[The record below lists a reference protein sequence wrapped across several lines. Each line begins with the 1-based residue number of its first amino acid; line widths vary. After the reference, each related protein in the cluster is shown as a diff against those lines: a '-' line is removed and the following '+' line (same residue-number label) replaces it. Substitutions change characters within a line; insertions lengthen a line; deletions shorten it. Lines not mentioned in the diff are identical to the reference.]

1 MIEFLC
7 EKWKIFMWKMN
18 DFHFV
23 GKKTKDFI
31 FLKKIVC
38 TINNSDEIKSQIN
51 IQWIGSESKP
61 DKRKISEKNEKL
73 CKTTV
78 NYTLN
83 IQAIIQ
89 IQWNCVR
96 IFFFLQK
103 CEYSKEIKIIRLF
116 IRRNVLC
123 RMKKKMNKMSTL
135 PFASYTVFKSIL
147 NEPTTVPDRRNFREW
162 STYGWKKRKRDKQ
175 KKMANFPY

>member
-1 MIEFLC
+1 MIKSVYGITRQMYESGHCWFNKMIEFLC
-7 EKWKIFMWKMN
+7 EKWMIFILM
-18 DFHFV
+18 

-123 RMKKKMNKMSTL
+123 RMKKKWIKCQRYHLHRT
-135 PFASYTVFKSIL
+135 PFSNQF
-147 NEPTTVPDRRNFREW
+147 
-162 STYGWKKRKRDKQ
+162 
-175 KKMANFPY
+175 

>member
-1 MIEFLC
+1 MQNYIEIFQFNVWLNQSMESPDRCMRVDIVDLIKWLNFHVKNERFLC
-7 EKWKIFMWKMN
+7 EKWMIFILM
-18 DFHFV
+18 

-61 DKRKISEKNEKL
+61 DKRKFSEKNEKL

-96 IFFFLQK
+96 IF
-103 CEYSKEIKIIRLF
+103 YSCKSVNIP
-116 IRRNVLC
+116 
-123 RMKKKMNKMSTL
+123 KK
-135 PFASYTVFKSIL
+135 
-147 NEPTTVPDRRNFREW
+147 
-162 STYGWKKRKRDKQ
+162 
-175 KKMANFPY
+175 